1 MIFYVIFS
9 LSYFTRYFVLA
20 IVAWTISIVAMW
32 AIGWNSSISAFNYIM
47 SPQNLE
53 FIVGMASAY
62 GFSKLSPKWSPILI
76 GCGLISILGYIAL
89 GASEPYAVDRVWFGV
104 SLGPIVL
111 GVAMLERGNAPS
123 PMPWLLLIGNASY
136 AIYLV
141 HNPVVSLAV
150 RLGAMLNASWEL
162 AFFLCVLSGLV
173 AGWAYHILIET
184 PGLRLAG
191 RLRLTTL
198 GVREIDL

>member
-62 GFSKLSPKWSPILI
+62 GFSKLSPKSDPN
-76 GCGLISILGYIAL
+76 
-89 GASEPYAVDRVWFGV
+89 RV
-104 SLGPIVL
+104 
-111 GVAMLERGNAPS
+111 R
-123 PMPWLLLIGNASY
+123 
-136 AIYLV
+136 
-141 HNPVVSLAV
+141 
-150 RLGAMLNASWEL
+150 
-162 AFFLCVLSGLV
+162 
-173 AGWAYHILIET
+173 T
-184 PGLRLAG
+184 
-191 RLRLTTL
+191 
-198 GVREIDL
+198 D